1 LIKKRQTVALFER
14 NDSMQK
20 GLLLGC
26 IMHPVIRKEK
36 PMFHVHV
43 ATFRTFVN
51 RLRLPW
57 NVYQRANLIRLG
69 AAVLTRRSLPVRRL
83 ARTIAGPTKSHRAA
97 DKRLRR
103 FLGNPALGPAALD
116 AALAAYL
123 QFLLSRLGALPFV
136 LVMLDWTFIDGRAI
150 LWAQI
155 PYRGR
160 ALPLLALVQNLPL
173 QADEA
178 RRTQAEKE
186 LLTRLH
192 RCWPASAPPP
202 LLLMDRGF
210 DKGPLLSWLCDQDWL
225 FIVRIQ
231 RGHLLYDLDGRL
243 LNDEYDAQGHLV
255 RRGPLHP
262 GPGKPLRF
270 PHVTYF
276 QKERLPLHLAVSAI
290 LDPKT
295 LQVKEW
301 RLVTNLPAE
310 HLGRVPKLYAQRMPP
325 EEVHRDAKRGYA
337 VAGFGLSHLGR
348 LRPDR
353 LERLIFMF
361 SLIYGF
367 LVLVAETAR
376 ESREWLCTRQWGLSL
391 AHFALDLLHA
401 PNVAPLQLARQACA
415 SVRLKPAWLQGGDC

>member
-1 LIKKRQTVALFER
+1 VAVFER
-14 NDSMQK
+14 KGSMQK

-26 IMHPVIRKEK
+26 NMHLSDRKEK

-57 NVYQRANLIRLG
+57 NHYQRDNLIRLG
-69 AAVLTRRSLPVRRL
+69 AAFLTRRSLPVRRL
-83 ARTIAGPTKSHRAA
+83 ARTIAGPQKSHRAA

-116 AALAAYL
+116 AALAGYL
-123 QFLLSRLGALPFV
+123 QFLLSRLGAPPFV
-136 LVMLDWTFIDGRAI
+136 LVMLDWTFLEGRAI

-160 ALPLLALVQNLPL
+160 ALPLFSLVQHFPL
-173 QADEA
+173 EANEA

-186 LLTRLH
+186 LLLRLR
-192 RCWPASAPPP
+192 RCWPTGAPAP

-210 DKGPLLSWLCDQDWL
+210 DKGPLLSWLCDHAFR

-231 RGHLLYDLDGRL
+231 RGHLLYDAVGCL
-243 LNDEYDAQGHLV
+243 LNDEYDASGNLL
-255 RRGPLHP
+255 RLGPLHP
-262 GPGKPLRF
+262 GPGKQLLF
-270 PHVTYF
+270 PTITYL
-276 QKERLPLHLAVSAI
+276 QKERLALHLAVSAI

-295 LQVKEW
+295 LKVKEW

-310 HLGRVPKLYAQRMPP
+310 HLWRVVKLYSQRMVP
-325 EEVHRDAKRGYA
+325 EGVHRDAKRGA
-337 VAGFGLSHLGR
+337 LVSGFGLSHMGR
-348 LRPDR
+348 LRVDR
-353 LERLIFMF
+353 LERLVFMF

-367 LVLVAETAR
+367 LVFVAETER
-376 ESREWLCTRQWGLSL
+376 ESREWLCERRWGVSL
-391 AHFALDLLHA
+391 AHYALDLLHA
-401 PNVAPLQLARQACA
+401 AGTAAIRIARQACA
-415 SVRLKPAWLQGGDC
+415 SVRLEPLWLQGGDC